1 MRLPFKSA
9 FARTMLFFFF
19 FSSSIYVATAARED
33 EARGC
38 PALFA
43 GEECAELRANLPEC
57 VDGAFDG
64 GWISL
69 HRNAVVVSSSSSSS
83 SSSAAVGEEE
93 GAAKVNDEDG
103 EGNYWRAP
111 RDISEETAAMLPEFD
126 VFGTSGRSRRAAAK
140 SCALVSSGASMSG
153 SNLGAE
159 IDANEIVVRF
169 NNAPTKGYEA
179 DVGGKTSL
187 RLTNAIFQG
196 YREKDGEAVLAKW
209 CQEASRAPCGTRD
222 ELTRL
227 IDKKAHGLNP
237 RFFDYANSRYFRK
250 LGEHPSSGM
259 VMTLLLLHKCE
270 KVTLY
275 GFNGKQLKRWYYP
288 KRKKGENAPKK
299 KDWLREKR
307 WTVDGDW
314 VYARPTSDSFDDDPN
329 VREDEEFSEEEEEES
344 VAERR
349 TRRRIRKQRRFSR
362 SSSSSSSSS
371 WNLLSRRGL
380 LLATTDNRTSD
391 LTLRPPSSSSS
402 ISSDSDR
409 AVFDSSSTTTTTRS
423 APGGVR
429 EDVKETEQKKVH
441 RTRRQRRT
449 LLHAVKAERA
459 CVDQLQALG
468 FLSEANP

>member
-1 MRLPFKSA
+1 M
-9 FARTMLFFFF
+9 FFFF
-19 FSSSIYVATAARED
+19 FHVAAASRD
-33 EARGC
+33 EPEARRGC

-43 GEECAELRANLPEC
+43 GEACAELRANLPEC

-69 HRNAVVVSSSSSSS
+69 HRNAVVP
-83 SSSAAVGEEE
+83 SSSAAAAMGEEE
-93 GAAKVNDEDG
+93 GEAKVNDEDGDEG

-209 CQEASRAPCGTRD
+209 CQEASRAPCGKRD

-344 VAERR
+344 AAERR

-402 ISSDSDR
+402 ISSDSDS
-409 AVFDSSSTTTTTRS
+409 AAFDSSSTTTR
-423 APGGVR
+423 APGGVH
-429 EDVKETEQKKVH
+429 EDAEMDEKEH

>member
-9 FARTMLFFFF
+9 FARTLSMFFFF
-19 FSSSIYVATAARED
+19 FSSSIHVAATAARE

-69 HRNAVVVSSSSSSS
+69 HRNAVVVSSSSSS
-83 SSSAAVGEEE
+83 AAIGEEE
-93 GAAKVNDEDG
+93 EEAKVNDEDGDDG

-126 VFGTSGRSRRAAAK
+126 IFGTSDRSRRAAAK

-209 CQEASRAPCGTRD
+209 CQEASRAPCGKRD

-314 VYARPTSDSFDDDPN
+314 VYARPTSDTFDDDPN
-329 VREDEEFSEEEEEES
+329 VREDEEFSEEEEEKS
-344 VAERR
+344 AAERR

-362 SSSSSSSSS
+362 SSMSSSSSSS

-380 LLATTDNRTSD
+380 LLASNDNRTSD

-402 ISSDSDR
+402 ISSDSDS
-409 AVFDSSSTTTTTRS
+409 ATFDSSSTTTS
-423 APGGVR
+423 APGGVY
-429 EDVKETEQKKVH
+429 EDVEMEEKEH

>member
-9 FARTMLFFFF
+9 FARTLSMFFF
-19 FSSSIYVATAARED
+19 FSSSIHVATNAARE

-69 HRNAVVVSSSSSSS
+69 HRNAVVVSSSSSA
-83 SSSAAVGEEE
+83 AAVGEEE
-93 GAAKVNDEDG
+93 EEAKVNDEDG

-209 CQEASRAPCGTRD
+209 CQEASRAPCGKRD

-329 VREDEEFSEEEEEES
+329 VREDEEVSEEDEEKS
-344 VAERR
+344 AAERR

-362 SSSSSSSSS
+362 SSSSSSSSSS

-402 ISSDSDR
+402 ISSDSDS
-409 AVFDSSSTTTTTRS
+409 AAFDSSSTTTR
-423 APGGVR
+423 APGGVH
-429 EDVKETEQKKVH
+429 EDAEMEEKEH

>member
-9 FARTMLFFFF
+9 FARTLSMFFF
-19 FSSSIYVATAARED
+19 FSSSIYVAAAAGAREE

-43 GEECAELRANLPEC
+43 GDECAELRANLPEC

-69 HRNAVVVSSSSSSS
+69 HRNAVVSSSSL
-83 SSSAAVGEEE
+83 AAMGEEE
-93 GAAKVNDEDG
+93 EREAKVNDKDGDDG
-103 EGNYWRAP
+103 EGNYWRVP
-111 RDISEETAAMLPEFD
+111 RDISEETASMLPEFD
-126 VFGTSGRSRRAAAK
+126 IFGTRGRSRRAAAK

-169 NNAPTKGYEA
+169 NNAPTKGYET

-209 CQEASRAPCGTRD
+209 CQEASRAPCGKRD

-227 IDKKAHGLNP
+227 IEKKAHGLNP

-314 VYARPTSDSFDDDPN
+314 VYARPTRDTFDDDPN
-329 VREDEEFSEEEEEES
+329 VREDEEFSEEEEKS
-344 VAERR
+344 AAERR

-362 SSSSSSSSS
+362 SSSSSSSSSS

-402 ISSDSDR
+402 ISSDSDS
-409 AVFDSSSTTTTTRS
+409 AVFDSSSTTTTRS

-468 FLSEANP
+468 FLSEANS